1 MVWQWSHTA
10 DGIDNVR
17 TRLELQSR
25 RWLVTVYA
33 EWQARICHEDEEDEF
48 CDRKYRAARREARP
62 LDDVALIDAVWDS
75 MCELQY
81 CENGGH
87 EAWACPFGC
96 GCHTLSFATL
106 SGREQR
112 RWEDMFAERKA
123 GVP

>member
-10 DGIDNVR
+10 DGIDDVR

-33 EWQARICHEDEEDEF
+33 EWHARICHEDEEDEF
-48 CDRKYRAARREARP
+48 CDRKYRAARKQARQ

-75 MCELQY
+75 MCELQS

-96 GCHTLSFATL
+96 HLLSFSWISEREHRQLERAV
-106 SGREQR
+106 SGRNKLRSEH
-112 RWEDMFAERKA
+112 
-123 GVP
+123 